1 MQKLH
6 LRALKKPFQVEN
18 FFQMNNIVFPSKKS
32 KYFFRENKFS
42 VFNFLLLLPYKM
54 LQIS

>member
-18 FFQMNNIVFPSKKS
+18 FFQINNIVFPSKKS